1 MKNQDKYQ
9 QLTSLLPEN
18 TFRPGDVVIAYGKH
32 RLVTESRGGLV
43 VVGKGRGHTLLLS
56 VNNITALV
64 ARNLKLKPGVKF
76 CGVVGE

>member
-1 MKNQDKYQ
+1 MKNHEKYQ

-18 TFRPGDVVIAYGKH
+18 IFRPGDVVIAYGKH

-43 VVGKGRGHTLLLS
+43 VIGKGRGHTLLLS

-64 ARNLKLKPGVKF
+64 ARNLRLKPGVKF

>member
-1 MKNQDKYQ
+1 MKNHEKYKK
-9 QLTSLLPEN
+9 LISLLPEN

-32 RLVTESRGGLV
+32 RLVTESSGGLV
-43 VVGKGRGHTLLLS
+43 VVGKGRGNVLNLS
-56 VNNITALV
+56 PNNIASLV